1 MGLIF
6 RSKNNT
12 IIPIQTSGISKGIQS
27 SSIGAPARLGGSE
40 AVPNDRLFQFAYD
53 AKEKAETKLRER
65 KPIKEV
71 QNFTAVK
78 FEAESNKKT
87 KLQQLEEKTDA
98 YKERLDKIR
107 GKTADV
113 KEKRDD
119 IRDAL
124 KNLNFEKTALSG
136 YNINSV
142 DDALRLNNLIGG
154 DPKIQKQ
161 LEQIQNLKIKNLK
174 KQSDKEAL
182 RLGKL
187 YEQQTKQNA
196 EVIDETARE
205 LGLKYDPS
213 TDSYVPDENTVQVAE
228 QNLNVTMSP
237 AQKQQL
243 LQTQIQ
249 APPKLDSTE
258 IMILMQSEGGQE
270 RLRNW
275 GYFK

>member
-12 IIPIQTSGISKGIQS
+12 IIPIHTGGISKGIQS
-27 SSIGAPARLGGSE
+27 SSIGAPARIGGSQ
-40 AVPNDRLFQFAYD
+40 AIPNDRLFQFAYD
-53 AKEKAETKLRER
+53 AKEKAESKLQER
-65 KPIKEV
+65 KPIKIV
-71 QNFTAVK
+71 QNFTAEK
-78 FEAESNKKT
+78 FKAESNKKT
-87 KLQQLEEKTDA
+87 KLQQLEEKSDA
-98 YKERLDKIR
+98 MKERLDKIR
-107 GKTADV
+107 GRSVDV
-113 KEKRDD
+113 KEKRED

-124 KNLNFEKTALSG
+124 SNLKLEKTALDG
-136 YNINSV
+136 YNINSL

-161 LEQIQNLKIKNLK
+161 LEQIQNLKIKTLK
-174 KQSDKEAL
+174 KQTDQEAL
-182 RLGKL
+182 RVGKL

-213 TDSYVPDENTVQVAE
+213 TDTYVPDEDTVQVAE
-228 QNLNVTMSP
+228 ENLNVTMSP

-249 APPKLDSTE
+249 APPRLDSTE
-258 IMILMQSEGGQE
+258 IMILMKSAGGQE